1 MMPRLPTM
9 LHSVRHRLL
18 LLAGAAALSLSVTSL
33 SAQGGPP
40 RGDTASRRGGRAIE
54 HQLQQRIATIMQER
68 LQLNDDQLRQLVAV
82 TRRFERERMQV
93 RGEDYRLRT
102 AMRNQLL
109 AGDTASQERV
119 AELLEQMPRVERRRI
134 DLMESEQRELARFL
148 TPVQRARYLALQDE
162 IRRNMEQIR
171 ERRSGDTPPGMP
183 SHMRAPP
190 GGGRP

>member
-1 MMPRLPTM
+1 MLRIPDVFHSMRPVVLLVAATM
-9 LHSVRHRLL
+9 
-18 LLAGAAALSLSVTSL
+18 ALSTSGTAL

-54 HQLQQRIATIMQER
+54 HQLQQRIATIMQQR
-68 LQLNDDQLRQLVAV
+68 LQLNDEQLRQLTEV

-93 RGEDYRLRT
+93 RGEDYRLRM
-102 AMRNQLL
+102 AMRTQLM

-148 TPVQRARYLALQDE
+148 TPVQRARYVALQDE
-162 IRRNMEQIR
+162 IRRNMERIR
-171 ERRSGDTPPGMP
+171 DGRTSQPDGTPPHLRSP
-183 SHMRAPP
+183 A
-190 GGGRP
+190 GGRP